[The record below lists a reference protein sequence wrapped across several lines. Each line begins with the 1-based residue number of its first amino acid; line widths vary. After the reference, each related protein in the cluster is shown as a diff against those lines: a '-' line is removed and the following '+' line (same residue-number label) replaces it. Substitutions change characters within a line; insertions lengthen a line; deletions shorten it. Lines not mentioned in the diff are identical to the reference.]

1 MVEVIK
7 EILADEKKLNEVVKV
22 AFDSVNSD
30 KTGEINHSQFETVMI
45 QVSKDLGTEPPSS
58 EEVNEVIKH
67 LDTNKDGFI
76 SLDEFKVLII
86 DILNSMIKQLEK

>member
-30 KTGEINHSQFETVMI
+30 KTGEINHSQFEAVMI

>member
-30 KTGEINHSQFETVMI
+30 KTGEINHSQFEAVMI

-67 LDTNKDGFI
+67 LDTNKDGLI
-76 SLDEFKVLII
+76 SFEEFKVLIK
-86 DILNSMIKQLEK
+86 DVLNAMIKQLEK

>member
-30 KTGEINHSQFETVMI
+30 KTGEINHSQFEAVMI

-76 SLDEFKVLII
+76 SLDEFKVLIV

>member
-30 KTGEINHSQFETVMI
+30 KTGEINHSQFEAVMI

-58 EEVNEVIKH
+58 EDVNEVIKH